1 MTNLSVDEQPGMK
14 LSEAAYGAVMG
25 AILSGELPAGQPV
38 SELELARRLGISRTP
53 VHEAV
58 LELVK
63 DGLMVHEPNCRPV
76 VASFSESDVEEIFEM
91 RKVLEGEAAHRAA
104 QRIDKHTLAQ
114 LRKTA
119 DELAKMNDDAA
130 FVARWTDYDDEFHAA
145 IARMCGVRRLE
156 QDIVRYRRLHR
167 FFNRAHTTAAVL
179 RQALAEHLAILDAL
193 DARDSN
199 AARKATVDHI
209 QEWQR
214 YFLKRLGECATR
226 A

>member
-1 MTNLSVDEQPGMK
+1 MTNLSMEEMTGMK
-14 LSEAAYGAVMG
+14 LSEAAYEALMG
-25 AILSGELPAGQPV
+25 AILSGELPTGEPV

-63 DGLMVHEPNCRPV
+63 DGLMDHAPNCRPV
-76 VASFSESDVEEIFEM
+76 VAAFTETDVDEIFEM
-91 RKVLEGEAAHRAA
+91 RKVLEGEAASRAA
-104 QRIDKHTLAQ
+104 QRMDKHTLAQ
-114 LRKTA
+114 LRGTA
-119 DELAKMNDDAA
+119 DELAKIDDDAA
-130 FVARWTDYDDEFHAA
+130 YVARWTEYDDEFHAA

-179 RQALAEHLAILDAL
+179 RQALAEHVAILDAL
-193 DARDSN
+193 DARDSD
-199 AARKATVDHI
+199 AARNATVDHI

-214 YFLKRLGECATR
+214 YFLKQIGERATR
-226 A
+226 